1 MLSNIAMIV
10 IVIFS
15 LALLGALGYVLWF
28 AITHGVWNS
37 FLSHTSGLENDI
49 KSMTEKA
56 EKNASA
62 LGGVISNEFK
72 NIENKIIGAYNTVS
86 NTLVTAANTVAA
98 AGNDT
103 ISKIKSGGDDI
114 INQIKAGGDKMVNTV
129 NSAFQGIDNKA
140 ATVASQIQTTAI
152 DTIAQIQAG
161 AKGAITQI
169 QSAFNTVQSTLI
181 DTSKPISAGAEAI
194 IEKMKKSVTVANSTI
209 LASAT
214 NTYSA
219 ISAATQPGSSGS
231 GSGSGSGSDSG
242 STNTVAKIQAL
253 GNTAINSINNQS
265 LAAISQIKDESI
277 ELGKQIANDAA
288 AAKSA
293 VVQGF
298 QNPDADADAETRT
311 TPLADSLFFNL
322 QPLAIRDTGFL
333 GPYPRGSYRE
343 EIATANALKAGCR
356 FLTLQ
361 IDYTDVKMDLSLFEA
376 PGVPTLLVRGPDGT
390 LLSKNSGSIADVAK
404 TIANMAFNPV
414 VPNNTLPVVLYVHVV
429 RAPNALTAPDNY
441 LDFLSQI
448 ADALNPLAPFHL
460 GLRPEGNFTRQKMAE
475 ELLTMPLRSLEGQV
489 IVMSNADTSLFRRT
503 TLNKNKYP
511 PMKDLDFW
519 VNVRVY
525 LEESGDMNG
534 ITQMADSAIQ
544 PVAVLVDL
552 KRVFALSSLNK
563 DAFATKG
570 KRRYVIAMG
579 DRTTNVSPAELS
591 TALNLLGINVVL
603 IDIFTDTDRNILLL
617 SNEYSNKTY
626 QQKPVALQYSE
637 LPK

>member
-1 MLSNIAMIV
+1 MDLLSSVAMI
-10 IVIFS
+10 IIIIFS
-15 LALLGALGYVLWF
+15 IALLGAVGYVLWF

-37 FLSHTSGLENDI
+37 FLSHTSALENDI

-56 EKNASA
+56 ENNASA
-62 LGGVISNEFK
+62 LGGVISKEFK
-72 NIENKIIGAYNTVS
+72 NIENKLVGAYNTVS
-86 NTLVTAANTVAA
+86 NTLVRAANTVAA
-98 AGNDT
+98 TGNDT

-114 INQIKAGGDKMVNTV
+114 ISTI
-129 NSAFQGIDNKA
+129 NSSFQNLGNKA
-140 ATVASQIQTTAI
+140 TTVTSQIQSTAA

-181 DTSKPISAGAEAI
+181 DTSKPISAGTGAI

-231 GSGSGSGSDSG
+231 GSGSGSGS
-242 STNTVAKIQAL
+242 TNTVTKIQAL
-253 GNTAINSINNQS
+253 GNTAINNINNQS
-265 LAAISQIKDESI
+265 LAAISQIKDASI
-277 ELGKQIANDAA
+277 ELEKQIANDAA
-288 AAKSA
+288 KPGA

-298 QNPDADADAETRT
+298 QNPEEAKT
-311 TPLADSLFFNL
+311 TSLADSLFFNL

-390 LLSKNSGSIADVAK
+390 LLSKNSGSIANVAE
-404 TIANMAFNPV
+404 TIADMAFNPV
-414 VPNNTLPVVLYVHVV
+414 VPNNTLPVILYVHVV
-429 RAPNALTAPDNY
+429 RAPNALTAPDKY

-475 ELLTMPLRSLEGQV
+475 ELLTMPLRSLEGQI

-525 LEESGDMNG
+525 LDESGDMNG

-552 KRVFALSSLNK
+552 KRVLALSSLNK
-563 DAFATKG
+563 DAFAAKG

-626 QQKPVALQYSE
+626 QEKPVALQYTA
-637 LPK
+637 